1 MFSFIFLYILSLSI
15 YTRTSLV
22 AQMVK
27 NLPVSARGIRDLS
40 SIPGSG
46 RFPGEGNGNP
56 LHYSC
61 LENPMDG
68 GVWWAA
74 VHGVAKSQI
83 RLSDFTF
90 TFHFGESEKEFHG
103 QRNLARY
110 SLCGH
115 KESDLTNTY
124 IQNIIIC
131 VCILFIYIYLY
142 IPNFLM
148 YILYYD
154 FIT

>member
-22 AQMVK
+22 AQIVK

-74 VHGVAKSQI
+74 VHGVARS
-83 RLSDFTF
+83 R
-90 TFHFGESEKEFHG
+90 
-103 QRNLARY
+103 A
-110 SLCGH
+110 
-115 KESDLTNTY
+115 
-124 IQNIIIC
+124 
-131 VCILFIYIYLY
+131 
-142 IPNFLM
+142 
-148 YILYYD
+148 
-154 FIT
+154 